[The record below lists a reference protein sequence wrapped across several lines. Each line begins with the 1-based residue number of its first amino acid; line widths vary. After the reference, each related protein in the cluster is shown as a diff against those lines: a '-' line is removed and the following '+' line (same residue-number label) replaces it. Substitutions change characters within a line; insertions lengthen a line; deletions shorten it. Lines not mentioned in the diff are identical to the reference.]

1 MYCKIYYKRHT
12 ARPYSYLLIDDTPA
26 SDNLSRFR
34 EKEKTAVNR
43 AAAKISALLSDKIDK
58 YEYLI
63 GEEILPSGPSWIIQ
77 KANSTY
83 WSLENTF

>member
-34 EKEKTAVNR
+34 EKEKTAV
-43 AAAKISALLSDKIDK
+43 KISALLSDKIDK

-63 GEEILPSGPSWIIQ
+63 GEEILPSGPS
-77 KANSTY
+77 
-83 WSLENTF
+83 

>member
-1 MYCKIYYKRHT
+1 MYYKIYYKRHT
-12 ARPYSYLLIDDTPA
+12 ARPYSYLVIDDTPA

-43 AAAKISALLSDKIDK
+43 AAAKISALLSDK

-63 GEEILPSGPSWIIQ
+63 GEEILPSGPS
-77 KANSTY
+77 
-83 WSLENTF
+83 